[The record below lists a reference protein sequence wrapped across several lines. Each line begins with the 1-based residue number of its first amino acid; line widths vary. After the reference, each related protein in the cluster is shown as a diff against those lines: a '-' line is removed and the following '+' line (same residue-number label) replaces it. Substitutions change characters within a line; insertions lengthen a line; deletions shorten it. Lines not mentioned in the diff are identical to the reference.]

1 MRPCNVWLDAP
12 RTQANDCFSVQPSHF
27 SRSNH
32 RIRLGNCQPRVQCA
46 WSLQIHSRPGLHCI
60 KKSDLD
66 SKPPPFWTR
75 LAIRLTALH
84 HCPNF
89 TTQPLSWFRHD
100 QEHRFSRF
108 AFVEESAPAINNK
121 NLAVSYNCR
130 VSALSEQF

>member
-1 MRPCNVWLDAP
+1 MIASRYSRRISPT
-12 RTQANDCFSVQPSHF
+12 RTIVSVSAIANRVCSVRGACRSAASQDCIAS
-27 SRSNH
+27 
-32 RIRLGNCQPRVQCA
+32 
-46 WSLQIHSRPGLHCI
+46 